1 MNSIVYVPLAAS
13 VLVVALIRWGSSR
26 LWPEAAVWAITGS
39 SVALA
44 VSTVGALVV
53 LASPLPAQVPPIA
66 HAGRWQPGAVASHTP
81 IPWTISAVALIALV
95 VLAWRL
101 VREGRALVA
110 EFRTAV
116 QLSRVVRR
124 RGDVVVL
131 DDAAHH
137 AHAVGLGITGRGTI
151 LVSSSLVALLDEEE
165 HAAVIAHER
174 SHLRQRHTLFSA
186 AMRLAVALNPV
197 LAGARGELQ
206 FALERAAD
214 EVAASETD
222 RTIVASALAKS
233 GLAVLERVPLTA
245 PAGLAFHRHGLTDR
259 VAAMLD
265 EPSRRSRPA
274 WTLVAVALASALALA
289 WATHDTERFF
299 EAVRLWSHR

>member
-1 MNSIVYVPLAAS
+1 VAA
-13 VLVVALIRWGSSR
+13 
-26 LWPEAAVWAITGS
+26 
-39 SVALA
+39 
-44 VSTVGALVV
+44 
-53 LASPLPAQVPPIA
+53 
-66 HAGRWQPGAVASHTP
+66 HTP

-95 VLAWRL
+95 VQAWRV
-101 VREGRALVA
+101 VREGRALVH

-116 QLSRVVRR
+116 QLSRVARR
-124 RGDVVVL
+124 RGDVVIL
-131 DDAAHH
+131 DDTSHH
-137 AHAVGLGITGRGTI
+137 AHAVGLGLTGRGTI
-151 LVSSSLVALLDEEE
+151 FVTSSLIALLDEEE
-165 HAAVIAHER
+165 QAAVIAHER
-174 SHLRQRHTLFSA
+174 SHLQQRHTLFSA

-197 LAGARGELQ
+197 LAGARGDLQ

-233 GLAVLERVPLTA
+233 ALAVLGRVPPRA
-245 PAGLAFHRHGLTDR
+245 AGFAFHRHGLTDR

-274 WTLVAVALASALALA
+274 WTLMAVALASALALA